1 MIKGTGYQNGQTF
14 KKKKIPENVVKILR
28 SDDNETMEKSLS
40 LKIESNLNIRN
51 HNNKTIVPKEFK
63 LKNIQ
68 NIIRKPIRPKCQL
81 KWDTF
86 YDTKFSWKS
95 IWYILNKIKCK
106 QSIIQFQ
113 WICLHNI
120 VYSEYR

>member
-1 MIKGTGYQNGQTF
+1 MIKGTGYQNWQTF

-63 LKNIQ
+63 FKNIQ

-113 WICLHNI
+113 WKCLHNI
-120 VYSEYR
+120 V